1 MAFYN
6 IKIEGVNDMNTIV
19 AISTASGNA
28 GVGIIRLSGE
38 DCFEVIKRIFNIKE
52 VDIKPNTIKYGHIRD
67 RDEIIDEVLVSFFKA
82 PKSFTRENM
91 CEINS
96 HGGTIVMKRIL
107 ELCIKNGARLAE
119 PRRIYKKS
127 IPKWKN

>member
-1 MAFYN
+1 
-6 IKIEGVNDMNTIV
+6 MNTIV
-19 AISTASGNA
+19 AISTATGNA

-38 DCFEVIKRIFNIKE
+38 DCFEILKKIFNIKD
-52 VDIKPNTIKYGHIRD
+52 VDIKPNTIRYGYIRD
-67 RDEIIDEVLVSFFKA
+67 RDEIIDEVLVSFFKT

-96 HGGTIVMKRIL
+96 HGGTIVMKKIL

-119 PRRIYKKS
+119 PRRIY
-127 IPKWKN
+127 

>member
-1 MAFYN
+1 
-6 IKIEGVNDMNTIV
+6 MNTIV
-19 AISTASGNA
+19 AISTATGNA

-38 DCFEVIKRIFNIKE
+38 DCFEIIKRIFKIKD

-119 PRRIYKKS
+119 PRRIYEKS
-127 IPKWKN
+127 FFKWKNRFISG